1 MYFTI
6 LKEIIMLSM
15 FKMNKKQG
23 FSLVELSIVLVIIG
37 LLIAALV
44 KGKAVLENARIKRV
58 IGDVETIVSAYNTY
72 YDLYSAYPGDDRFA
86 SERWPGIGAL
96 ALTENPS
103 NALIGGTT
111 CKTAPVDGTECNEA
125 WQELRAA
132 LMVQGDPLA
141 TGVSALPTHNLGGI
155 IWIWNSADDGIAET
169 NFGVS
174 GERNYI
180 GVTNLRSEVADVID
194 EKFDDGVYNT
204 GSVRGSADY
213 SVDPEAIVE
222 IYYAL

>member
-1 MYFTI
+1 MLTI
-6 LKEIIMLSM
+6 LKL
-15 FKMNKKQG
+15 NKKQG

-72 YDLYSAYPGDDRFA
+72 YDLYSAYPGDDKFA
-86 SERWPGIGAL
+86 SGRWSTL
-96 ALTENPS
+96 VTLTDTVNAG
-103 NALIGGTT
+103 NALIGGTLCNT
-111 CKTAPVDGTECNEA
+111 GPADGTECNEA

-141 TGVSALPTHNLGGI
+141 TGASALPTHTLGGI
-155 IWIWNSADDGIAET
+155 IWLWNSADDGIAAT
-169 NFGVS
+169 DFGIS
-174 GERNYI
+174 GVRNYI
-180 GVTNLRSEVADVID
+180 GVTNLRSEVAEVID
-194 EKFDDGVYNT
+194 NKFDDGIYNS

-213 SVDPEAIVE
+213 SLDPETIVE

>member
-1 MYFTI
+1 
-6 LKEIIMLSM
+6 MLSI
-15 FKMNKKQG
+15 FKLNKKQG

-86 SERWPGIGAL
+86 SGRWPTLVVSGDAD
-96 ALTENPS
+96 
-103 NALIGGTT
+103 ALIEGANCNIGP
-111 CKTAPVDGTECNEA
+111 ADGQECNEA

-141 TGVSALPTHNLGGI
+141 TGASVLPTHTLGGI
-155 IWIWNSADDGIAET
+155 IWIWNSSSDGAGMAE
-169 NFGVS
+169 FGIS
-174 GERNYI
+174 GNRNYI
-180 GVTNLRSEVADVID
+180 GVTNLRSEVAEVID
-194 EKFDDGVYNT
+194 NKFDDGVFDS

-213 SVDPEAIVE
+213 SIDPEAVVE

>member
-1 MYFTI
+1 MLSI
-6 LKEIIMLSM
+6 LKL
-15 FKMNKKQG
+15 NKKQG

-86 SERWPGIGAL
+86 SGRWPTLVTLSDTPNAG
-96 ALTENPS
+96 
-103 NALIGGTT
+103 NALIGGAN
-111 CKTAPVDGTECNEA
+111 CNSGPANGQECNEA

-141 TGVSALPTHNLGGI
+141 TGSSALPTHTLGGI
-155 IWIWNSADDGIAET
+155 IWIWNSSDDGAGMAD
-169 NFGVS
+169 FGIS
-174 GERNYI
+174 GNRNYI
-180 GVTNLRSEVADVID
+180 GVTNLRSEVAEVID
-194 EKFDDGVYNT
+194 NKFDDGVHDS

-213 SVDPEAIVE
+213 SIDPEAIVE